1 MSQRE
6 PFLSGMKLINAVDWL
21 IKTVIIGSMAAML
34 IAICLQVFF
43 RFVLNHSLNWP
54 EELARFSM
62 IWSSMLAAV
71 YVQLD
76 RGHLSLDYFVGKLPR
91 KAVLAMRILMNGL
104 LIFFMAM
111 VVASGIQEAYTLWE
125 LKTGALR
132 ISRSIPYLAMPVSCA
147 LFIVATMI
155 LIFRDIMEFRSK

>member
-1 MSQRE
+1 MSQKK
-6 PFLSGMKLINAVDWL
+6 PFLPGMKLINAVDWL

-34 IAICLQVFF
+34 FAICLQVFF
-43 RFVLNHSLNWP
+43 RFVLNHSLDWP
-54 EELARFSM
+54 EELARFTM

-76 RGHLSLDYFVGKLPR
+76 RGHLSLDFFVGKLPR
-91 KAVLAMRILMNGL
+91 KAVLAMRILMNAL
-104 LIFFMAM
+104 LIFFMAT
-111 VVASGIQEAYTLWE
+111 VVASGIQEVYTLWD

-132 ISRSIPYLAMPVSCA
+132 ISRSIPYLAVPLSSA

-155 LIFRDIMEFRSK
+155 LIFKDVMELKSK